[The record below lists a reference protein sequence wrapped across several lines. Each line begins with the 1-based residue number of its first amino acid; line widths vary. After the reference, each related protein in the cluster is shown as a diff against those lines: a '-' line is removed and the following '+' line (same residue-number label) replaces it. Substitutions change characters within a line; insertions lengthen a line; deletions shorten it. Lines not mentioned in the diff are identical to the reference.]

1 MCKKCHKP
9 ICSIEMFRF
18 LLISIVELKNG
29 YFCLVL
35 PVFWAFPVLGPIITS
50 LASSRSNTDGPSD
63 RKCPKNGQNLAEIP
77 IFLLNNGN
85 RQKPKNF
92 NATTSYF
99 VAGRKPRQTKFVLCE
114 SQQRKKNFKKDSDNA
129 DILYNKTALSKS
141 FCVASKIRVK

>member
-1 MCKKCHKP
+1 
-9 ICSIEMFRF
+9 MFRF

-50 LASSRSNTDGPSD
+50 LASSRSNTDGPLD

-99 VAGRKPRQTKFVLCE
+99 RF
-114 SQQRKKNFKKDSDNA
+114 SKKN
-129 DILYNKTALSKS
+129 
-141 FCVASKIRVK
+141 

>member
-1 MCKKCHKP
+1 MGFGPMCKKCHKP

-29 YFCLVL
+29 YFCLIL

-63 RKCPKNGQNLAEIP
+63 RKCLKNGQNLAEIP

-92 NATTSYF
+92 NATTSYCKWSDPALF
-99 VAGRKPRQTKFVLCE
+99 YPKKRAKLGRKEHFSP
-114 SQQRKKNFKKDSDNA
+114 QQ
-129 DILYNKTALSKS
+129 
-141 FCVASKIRVK
+141 

>member
-1 MCKKCHKP
+1 
-9 ICSIEMFRF
+9 MFRF

-77 IFLLNNGN
+77 IFLLNNRN

-92 NATTSYF
+92 NATTSY
-99 VAGRKPRQTKFVLCE
+99 
-114 SQQRKKNFKKDSDNA
+114 SQHLHIIQGYQISKSL
-129 DILYNKTALSKS
+129 LYSLPALLSAYVVILSKADFVS
-141 FCVASKIRVK
+141 

>member
-1 MCKKCHKP
+1 
-9 ICSIEMFRF
+9 MFRF

-77 IFLLNNGN
+77 IFLLNNRN
-85 RQKPKNF
+85 RQKPKIF
-92 NATTSYF
+92 NATTSY
-99 VAGRKPRQTKFVLCE
+99 
-114 SQQRKKNFKKDSDNA
+114 
-129 DILYNKTALSKS
+129 Y
-141 FCVASKIRVK
+141 